1 MQGLSSK
8 AIEQIEQAISD
19 SFKRT
24 ALSFLGNIP
33 SIKKSKN
40 IILEDGSI
48 NLSYLFVQAIENRKP
63 TELEKDALKGIL
75 RIANNYI
82 EGLESRTKAKI
93 TQSLN
98 AYIGEAREKKDQV
111 STSKIREIIKTDLDW
126 AGNQL
131 KTIVNAEST
140 KTKNIATAMQ
150 IEKVAASQGVYDP
163 VVFYIVTHDHATAET
178 PEKDIHTIKGTH
190 IPRLWKLSEFSMDYW
205 KKGDSVPSLMGGHP
219 FCRCFLTFMATGF
232 GFDGNGKVMYKDK
245 DWDEL
250 KFQREKYG
258 EPK

>member
-150 IEKVAASQGVYDP
+150 IEKVAASQGIDDP
-163 VVFYIVTHDHATAET
+163 TVFWVVTIDDATGDEEFRLHLMPDRLT
-178 PEKDIHTIKGTH
+178 P
-190 IPRLWKLSEFSMDYW
+190 RVWKLSELSMDYH
-205 KKGDSVPSLMGGHP
+205 KKEHNCPSLLGLHP
-219 FCRCFLTFMATGF
+219 NCRCVITYLARGF
-232 GFDGNGKVMYKDK
+232 GFKNGKVSYVDAGYDHYKEQNK
-245 DWDEL
+245 
-250 KFQREKYG
+250 
-258 EPK
+258 